1 MPPAPK
7 TSAGRS
13 IFSLFAVQA
22 GLTALFGLVNSE
34 SAHGP
39 AVRALAIAAAVLC
52 LGVGLILYS
61 WPSPATWMLAVGF
74 EIAFIVVGVAVFAG
88 WHVYMV
94 GTIVAIANVARLSR
108 ARAAFAGSQ
117 AAIPGY
123 GQHSSAPPGYGQ
135 PYMPQGNGQPGAAQG
150 YATVPPGQPP
160 DPGQQRYPSA
170 AQSPPPEEPDAQH
183 LRMTCAKCGQQLAE
197 GSRSCVLCGAPVT

>member
-13 IFSLFAVQA
+13 VFSLFAVQA
-22 GLTALFGLVNSE
+22 ALTALFGLVNPD

-39 AVRALAIAAAVLC
+39 AVRIVAVAAAVLC
-52 LGVGLILYS
+52 VAVGLVLQS
-61 WPSPATWMLAVGF
+61 RPSSATWMLAVGF

-94 GTIVAIANVARLSR
+94 GTIVAIANLARLSR
-108 ARAAFAGSQ
+108 VRAAFAGPQ

-123 GQHSSAPPGYGQ
+123 GQPPTAPPGYGQ
-135 PYMPQGNGQPGAAQG
+135 PYMPQGHGQPGAAQG
-150 YATVPPGQPP
+150 YVTASPGQSP
-160 DPGQQRYPSA
+160 DAGQRYPGA
-170 AQSPPPEEPDAQH
+170 AQSPPPQEPDARH
-183 LRMTCAKCGQQLAE
+183 LGMRCAKCGQQTAE
-197 GSRSCVLCGAPVT
+197 GAQYCVLCGAPVT